1 MNYDLASAEYLIVL
15 MSSHIEF
22 HSRELHSSDSVPSRE
37 GPREA
42 RFIFARKRSE
52 VHIMWKCHVEE
63 C

>member
-1 MNYDLASAEYLIVL
+1 MNYDLAAAEYLIVL

-22 HSRELHSSDSVPSRE
+22 RSCKLHGSDSVPSRE

-42 RFIFARKRSE
+42 RFIFAKKRSE
-52 VHIMWKCHVEE
+52 VHIMCKCHVQE

>member
-37 GPREA
+37 GPREV
-42 RFIFARKRSE
+42 RFIFTRKRSE
-52 VHIMWKCHVEE
+52 VHIMCKCHVQE